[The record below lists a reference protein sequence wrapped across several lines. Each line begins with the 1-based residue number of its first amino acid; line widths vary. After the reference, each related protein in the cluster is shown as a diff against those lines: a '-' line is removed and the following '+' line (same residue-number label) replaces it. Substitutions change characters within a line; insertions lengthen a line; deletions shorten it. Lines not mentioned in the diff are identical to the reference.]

1 MRMNFLNF
9 GLHECVHK
17 EGGGGKG
24 GRPRQTHTHKKG
36 GAKKGIRWGS
46 MKTKG
51 RANKKKRRERKDGC
65 IWDHP
70 HRHSLLFLIRP
81 GGRAQSK
88 LKAQALAD
96 LKAHH
101 LEDALARDGLDQ
113 EDAEKAELVHAREGG
128 QRGER
133 GELGLGWA
141 CVCTW
146 KKGKPPTVQAPSFL
160 LTMAAR
166 ELVTSAFSTK
176 PNLALGAMGWTG
188 GSVTPFCEE
197 GRKKERGWVVVRG
210 HDGERGV
217 RGVLARR
224 GVPALPFSGVLAA
237 S

>member
-1 MRMNFLNF
+1 MNFLNF

-146 KKGKPPTVQAPSFL
+146 KKGKPPSCSSHGAGPLFL
-160 LTMAAR
+160 AHHGRPGVGDLRILHKA
-166 ELVTSAFSTK
+166 ELGLGRDGLDRGFGD
-176 PNLALGAMGWTG
+176 AL
-188 GSVTPFCEE
+188 
-197 GRKKERGWVVVRG
+197 
-210 HDGERGV
+210 
-217 RGVLARR
+217 L
-224 GVPALPFSGVLAA
+224 
-237 S
+237 